1 MGGVP
6 TKHHSHGKTARRR
19 SHLALKKQRL
29 FACPKCKAPKLAHA
43 ACPNCGYRSPRRKP
57 AAAKSE

>member
-19 SHLALKKQRL
+19 SHMALKKQRL
-29 FACPKCKAPKLAHA
+29 FICPQCKAPKLANT
-43 ACPNCGYRSPRRKP
+43 ACANCGYRPARRK
-57 AAAKSE
+57 ASTAKPE

>member
-19 SHLALKKQRL
+19 SHLKLTATRL
-29 FACPKCKAPKLAHA
+29 FVCPQCKGPKRAHS
-43 ACPNCGYRSPRRKP
+43 ACPNCGYRSPRRTATK
-57 AAAKSE
+57 KS